1 MYLSLKFLLPSP
13 LGYVCFHFVK
23 VSQQLKAVGTLG
35 ANHVI
40 LAFFVNPGRVFRG
53 VIRCHCRGSGS
64 FEIRSGSFEVRSGSF
79 EIRSGIFPW
88 LRVIVTGKLLN
99 CFKFGAW
106 EEKGSLLF

>member
-1 MYLSLKFLLPSP
+1 MYLSLKFLLPSL

-23 VSQQLKAVGTLG
+23 VSQQLKAVGTLE

-40 LAFFVNPGRVFRG
+40 LAFFVNPGGVLRG

-64 FEIRSGSFEVRSGSF
+64 FEIRSGSFE
-79 EIRSGIFPW
+79 IRSDIFLW

-99 CFKFGAW
+99 CFKFRAW